1 MRHPAGSCGSNSSS
15 SKKKRKKRERE
26 DLNHTA
32 DSSGFNSTHN
42 EYDSAPKK
50 KRRKSKRVNKERN
63 TELAASNLPPSQNN
77 QDVTR
82 NDSQLRELSTP
93 TSNGEGS
100 SVVKLSTP
108 AANGGGPPVLEL
120 SNTAGND
127 NHCDS
132 QGRISYFNQLLVT
145 RQ

>member
-15 SKKKRKKRERE
+15 SKKKNKKRKRE

-42 EYDSAPKK
+42 ECDSAPKK
-50 KRRKSKRVNKERN
+50 KRRKSKRVDKERN
-63 TELAASNLPPSQNN
+63 TELAASNLPSSQNS
-77 QDVTR
+77 QVFTC
-82 NDSQLRELSTP
+82 NDSHLKELSTP
-93 TSNGEGS
+93 ARNVDSS